1 MHFGLVKVSYNG
13 ETLNSNEENLSTRTS
28 FGSLTFEENTSEYS
42 EDDVDDRVKVL
53 RLKAD
58 DDYDI
63 SIEGTG
69 RGRMNYTIGFMDE
82 NGEYSDFRKFTNI
95 KIRKSTVIDTVAAKS
110 KNTILNVDEDGDG
123 KYDLKYK
130 AGANERG
137 KIVDYSYIFYIAFV
151 VIGLTAVLI
160 VFLVVRKKMKTRKR
174 GV

>member
-1 MHFGLVKVSYNG
+1 M
-13 ETLNSNEENLSTRTS
+13 
-28 FGSLTFEENTSEYS
+28 
-42 EDDVDDRVKVL
+42 DDRVKVL